1 MKIMVTTYPFGAK
14 NDTPIKQLEDF
25 DVYYN
30 DVKRKY
36 TPEELVSRL
45 KSFQPDIIIAG
56 TEKYTKE
63 TLELVP
69 NLQMISRV
77 GIGLDSI
84 PIDDCIEK
92 NITVTYTPDAP
103 SNSVAELTICQ
114 MINAVR
120 NVQVTD
126 NSLRNGGWSRYIGKE
141 IRDCTIGIIGCGR
154 IGSLVVEK
162 LEGLKPRRIYVNDT
176 DYSKSKNM
184 PRSEFAKKNQILSEC
199 DIVSIHIP
207 FSEDNENYL
216 NTKEFNIMKKD
227 ACVINMSRGGIINEK
242 ALYKFLKDNPE
253 ASGCVDAFDTEP
265 YTGKLLELENAYLT
279 PHLGSCSTTSRFH
292 MEVGAVEEVLN
303 FINKD
308 DLINKVC

>member
-84 PIDDCIEK
+84 PIDDCI
-92 NITVTYTPDAP
+92 
-103 SNSVAELTICQ
+103 
-114 MINAVR
+114 
-120 NVQVTD
+120 
-126 NSLRNGGWSRYIGKE
+126 
-141 IRDCTIGIIGCGR
+141 
-154 IGSLVVEK
+154 
-162 LEGLKPRRIYVNDT
+162 
-176 DYSKSKNM
+176 
-184 PRSEFAKKNQILSEC
+184 
-199 DIVSIHIP
+199 
-207 FSEDNENYL
+207 
-216 NTKEFNIMKKD
+216 
-227 ACVINMSRGGIINEK
+227 
-242 ALYKFLKDNPE
+242 
-253 ASGCVDAFDTEP
+253 
-265 YTGKLLELENAYLT
+265 
-279 PHLGSCSTTSRFH
+279 
-292 MEVGAVEEVLN
+292 
-303 FINKD
+303 
-308 DLINKVC
+308 